1 MTRILTVTANTAI
14 DLVIEVESLANRD
27 NIQAKQSCEFPCGKG
42 INVAKGIVSQG
53 YPVTC
58 LGFVGQQSLA
68 MFSNI
73 NSELLNTDFIPVA
86 GKTRTNLTLNDA
98 TANQETHIRTHGYPI
113 SRDDCRRLQNK
124 LAGQLNSGDIVILS
138 GSLPAGAADSFY
150 PVLIELCRRKNALTF
165 LDCNGN
171 HLLAGL
177 KASPY
182 LVKPNQ
188 QELQEIAQQPLPDEQ
203 AIAVAARK
211 LNVQGCEWV
220 YVSRGAKGLIV
231 AGKNTLFT
239 ANINSLPDKIISQI
253 GCGDAML
260 AGLAI
265 GTLKGFD
272 LQKTIQLGIA
282 CGTAN
287 LFSKEPGKF
296 DNKLA
301 ANLLKQIKILE
312 I

>member
-1 MTRILTVTANTAI
+1 MTRIFTVTANTAI
-14 DLVIEVESLANRD
+14 DLIIEVESLTQRD
-27 NIQAKQSCEFPCGKG
+27 NIQAKQSCAFPCGKG
-42 INVAKGIVSQG
+42 INVAKGIASQG

-68 MFSNI
+68 MFNNI

-86 GKTRTNLTLNDA
+86 GKTRTNLTLYDA
-98 TANQETHIRTHGYPI
+98 AANQETHIRTRGYAV
-113 SRDDCRRLQNK
+113 SRDDCRHLQNK
-124 LAGQLNSGDIVILS
+124 LAAQLKPGDIVILS
-138 GSLPAGAADSFY
+138 GSLPVGAADNFY
-150 PVLIELCRRKNALTF
+150 TALIELSHKKQAITLLDSNGSAL
-165 LDCNGN
+165 
-171 HLLAGL
+171 HAGL
-177 KASPY
+177 KAKPY

-188 QELQEIAQQPLPDEQ
+188 QELQEIAQQPLVDGQ
-203 AIAVAARK
+203 AIVAAARE
-211 LNVQGCEWV
+211 LIVQGCEWV
-220 YVSRGAKGLIV
+220 YISRGAKGLIV
-231 AGKNTLFT
+231 VGKNTLCT
-239 ANINSLPDKIISQI
+239 ANINRLPDKIISQI

-265 GTLKGFD
+265 GTLKGFV

-296 DNKLA
+296 DNKLVV
-301 ANLLKQIKILE
+301 NLLEKIKILE